1 MLRGN
6 LHKATRLS
14 SGVSRGLAT
23 QVRHSK
29 LNNGISIYTDA
40 SKTVNETTLLVQN
53 AGSTAETPYNNGA
66 AHVWSQFFQNDKTL
80 NQTANGKG
88 SKLSSSLQR
97 DYQTFSIQSTSE
109 LADSLQ
115 LLKQN
120 ILQQDADHTG
130 VKEQV
135 IAKIINQEETRQDR
149 AVIEHLYS
157 TAFQNTPLSNPL
169 WGTVETVSDLTK
181 NDINTFAAKH
191 FTNTNNLSLLVA
203 GPQATSHEA
212 VVETVNNTLH
222 ELTSND
228 SATATLEKSSFLGS
242 EVRLRDDTLPY
253 AWISIAVQSEAT
265 NSPDRLTSELA
276 SFIFGSYNAFEP
288 RSRLQGIKLLD
299 DLQEYQL
306 CDNFNHFQLSHRDSG
321 LWGVS
326 TRTSNVGNID
336 DLIHFTLKQWNRLS
350 ISITETELN
359 RAKAQFKLSLAQK
372 FSSLNSNNHNWAD
385 FIVNYQS
392 QSKSLDELFTKID
405 AITVKDLKR
414 WANKRLWD
422 QDVAIAG
429 MGQIE
434 GLLDYMRIR
443 NDMSMM
449 RW

>member
-1 MLRGN
+1 MLRSN

-14 SGVSRGLAT
+14 CGVSRGLAT
-23 QVRHSK
+23 QVRNSK
-29 LNNGISIYTDA
+29 LNNGISIYTDP
-40 SKTVNETTLLVQN
+40 SKTTNETTLLVQN
-53 AGSTAETPYNNGA
+53 AGSTAETPYNNGV
-66 AHVWSQFFQNDKTL
+66 AHLWSHYFQADKSL
-80 NQTANGKG
+80 NQAANKNG

-97 DYQTFSIQSTSE
+97 DYQTFSVQSSTDLSN
-109 LADSLQ
+109 SLQ
-115 LLKQN
+115 LLKEN
-120 ILQQDADHTG
+120 ILQQNADHTG
-130 VKEQV
+130 LKDQV
-135 IAKIINQEETRQDR
+135 IQKIIDQEESHQDR

-169 WGTVETVSDLTK
+169 LGTVDTVGDLTK
-181 NDINTFAAKH
+181 EDINRFAQTTFH
-191 FTNTNNLSLLVA
+191 NTNNLSLLVS
-203 GPQATSHEA
+203 GPQVTSHESI
-212 VVETVNNTLH
+212 VEAVNNSLH
-222 ELTSND
+222 ELSSSTTGSK
-228 SATATLEKSSFLGS
+228 TLEKSSFLGS

-253 AWISIAVQSEAT
+253 AWISIAVESEST
-265 NSPDRLTSELA
+265 NSPDRVISDLA

-288 RSRLQGIKLLD
+288 KSRLQGIKLLD

-321 LWGVS
+321 LWGVA

-350 ISITETELN
+350 ISITDTELN
-359 RAKAQFKLSLAQK
+359 RAKAQFKLALAQK
-372 FSSLNSNNHNWAD
+372 YSSSSSANNNWAD

-392 QSKSLDELFTKID
+392 QFNSLDELFTKID
-405 AITVKDLKR
+405 TITIKDLKR

-422 QDVAIAG
+422 QDIAIAG